1 MMEIHDSRCDEC
13 AYSQVVDM
21 KGDPIWCRMHQNY
34 FESSDECQDF
44 SNNDYSA
51 LKHSIDE
58 VRNRFLLYHAVWKI

>member
-51 LKHSIDE
+51 LKHSI
-58 VRNRFLLYHAVWKI
+58 VGSITRMFTILYHTG